1 MNELK
6 KINLESTSLP
16 AGSDGILEPTFGLNE
31 VYIDT
36 DAEKRITS
44 KFDKFMMPQM
54 ALIMII
60 AYLDRSN
67 IGNAVTFGFKEGIG
81 LVGTEFNNLATL
93 FYPLYVVCE
102 IPWVMAVK
110 RYGANSILMVAMI
123 GWSAVSLG
131 TGFVKN
137 YHQAIAMRILLGI
150 FEAALFPSLTFI
162 VSTAYRREQ
171 QALMIAILYGS
182 TAISGAFGGLLA
194 YAIQLMGSRK
204 GLAPWRWLFIIEGCI
219 SVVVGGALWFT
230 LPRHAQKA
238 WFLTSEEKLLLNAR
252 TQRDAV
258 PNEEQKFEWKYLR
271 MALSDP
277 LLWAASIGL
286 FCSSIP
292 FFGFGTFLPTIIQGL
307 GYNSLQA
314 NYLSIPV
321 YTFACLT
328 LWLFAWLSDRL
339 KKRALMIMVVTV
351 PVLIGYAISIATPN
365 NGAGLFAMFLVAA
378 GRPYTT
384 SLPVYIPT
392 HQLTTEQPSDEHVR
406 SIGIPLV
413 ICIANASDLA
423 SSQIYPSA
431 DSPRYVVGSSVSLG
445 MEAVALVC
453 AGAMASII
461 KRRNARSEIKD
472 GGVEF
477 VL

>member
-1 MNELK
+1 MSELK
-6 KINLESTSLP
+6 ETHVESDSLP
-16 AGSDGILEPTFGLNE
+16 PGSDGFLEPTLGFNE

-36 DAEKRITS
+36 DAEKRITT

-67 IGNAVTFGFKEGIG
+67 IGNAVTFGFEEGIG

-137 YHQAIAMRILLGI
+137 YHQAIAMRVLLGM

-171 QALMIAILYGS
+171 QGQRIAILYGS
-182 TAISGAFGGLLA
+182 TAVSGAFGGLLA

-238 WFLTSEEKLLLNAR
+238 WFLTSKEKSLLNAR
-252 TQRDAV
+252 TQRDAAS
-258 PNEEQKFEWKYLR
+258 NEEQKFEWKYLR
-271 MALSDP
+271 MAVSDP
-277 LLWAASIGL
+277 LLWTASIGL

-314 NYLSIPV
+314 NYLCIPV
-321 YTFACLT
+321 YIFACLT
-328 LWLFAWLSDRL
+328 LWFFAWLSDRL
-339 KKRALMIMVVTV
+339 KKRALIVMVVTI
-351 PVLIGYAISIATPN
+351 PVLIGYAIPIATPN

-378 GRPYTT
+378 GVYPFNTLVVT
-384 SLPVYIPT
+384 WVANSL
-392 HQLTTEQPSDEHVR
+392 QNEHVR

-413 ICIANASDLA
+413 ICIANASGLA
-423 SSQIYPSA
+423 SSQIYPST
-431 DSPRYVVGSSVSLG
+431 DSPRYVVGNSVSLG

-453 AGAMASII
+453 AGAMAYII
-461 KRRNARSEIKD
+461 KRRNARGEIKE
-472 GGVEF
+472 GGFEYI
-477 VL
+477 L